1 MKVAKIWQQILSGVE
16 PDQTPPCRVI
26 LVCAL
31 VVFVSDKILAKIFCC
46 LLCRAAQ
53 GQVQLR
59 GGGEGE
65 EQARMTAHNAYCQ
78 RQGSRKSLIQPESPR
93 TETPPTV
100 MYERQGSKRSL
111 LEPETPPPG
120 PLVSSRA
127 GSRASLL
134 EPGASTEASWKTASR
149 QSLQEADSSW
159 RAGCRKSLLEPS
171 CRTGS
176 RASLLAADCVDAPTS
191 I

>member
-1 MKVAKIWQQILSGVE
+1 M
-16 PDQTPPCRVI
+16 
-26 LVCAL
+26 CAL
-31 VVFVSDKILAKIFCC
+31 VVFVSDKIFAKIFCC

-59 GGGEGE
+59 GGGEEE
-65 EQARMTAHNAYCQ
+65 EQARLTAHNAYIE
-78 RQGSRKSLIQPESPR
+78 RQGSRKSLIEPESPR

-120 PLVSSRA
+120 PLSSGTLVFERA
-127 GSRASLL
+127 SSRASLG
-134 EPGASTEASWKTASR
+134 EPGSTEASWKTGSR
-149 QSLQEADSSW
+149 QSLQEVAAVETSW
-159 RAGCRKSLLEPS
+159 RAGCRKSLLES
-171 CRTGS
+171 GSRAGS
-176 RASLLAADCVDAPTS
+176 RASLLAADSVDAPTS